1 MKSRRLKQCVGRQGA
16 EGAKDDDWLCV
27 DCYDTVAHFMMP
39 SKSNGLID
47 YYLSLLV
54 SLIKMYRNTDRQ
66 TDREIGTD
74 RQIE

>member
-39 SKSNGLID
+39 SKSDSLVDQYREWAPYPFLVRNMLSIVIVIKHGLI
-47 YYLSLLV
+47 
-54 SLIKMYRNTDRQ
+54 
-66 TDREIGTD
+66 E
-74 RQIE
+74 